1 MVAQFANTS
10 NDFTPQLLLGLKL
23 IPADWA
29 LTPVLGNKNPYR
41 TDWHK
46 ETPISRQQLAGLIS
60 SGDTVISK
68 DGKQRKCYPQG
79 YGLRT
84 GKWSKGIL
92 AVDADGTAAHEKLN
106 QLGGLPTT
114 VSFTSGKPGRCQYLV
129 RVPQE
134 YWSVIETKKINT
146 GVKGDDGKD
155 QLLELRWNGCQ
166 SVLPPSVHP
175 ETGSYKWV
183 NSPQDCEI
191 AFCPTWI
198 IEYFLNESTPT
209 TATLLADDIPLY
221 QCLTKDDRDLIDH
234 GVGEGSR
241 DDNGAKL
248 ARNLIGTAA
257 RLNHLGYRFEGDA
270 RQLFDDYCARCSP
283 PLSARDADRIWK
295 SAEKSNPS
303 ATLTDDALNNC
314 IKAWQRHQNINIKP
328 QQTTQAIAGTTQ
340 NAIASST
347 PNDTANKPDNVV
359 LHPTVNIPYDALKAE
374 YIQLLESGTSKSGLS
389 RYKTEVNKKYYPL
402 RLDRFLKDVETEYRT
417 AEEDEI
423 IKEDIQQLLDCA
435 NLELDIRKFLPTKL
449 ATALMLFGI
458 NQSLPQT
465 SLMMSLISVISAT
478 HLIGTQVLIG
488 NKHNEFYQN
497 PAINHAL
504 VGDSGSGKSII
515 FRSLVKKPLNALRK
529 AEKKRFA
536 EQSQQYERSLAAW
549 QQSDQS
555 TPQPEPPP
563 PINKMYLTGAT
574 LEGLKDYIAKAPDYS
589 ILNVVDELSG
599 LFKGFNQY
607 KQGQGNDR
615 QEFLSLYDGDGFS
628 EAKVSKNIFVEKSNT
643 AWLGGLQPTILDK
656 YFQLGASD
664 GLLPRFTFSILP
676 ETIRLLPEENAQSI
690 DVTGI
695 VKGLYKTILDCQ
707 PQTYH
712 ITGEAYKYFREVD
725 TKWQYEAARLPNGAL
740 KEFLKKCKGLLGRL
754 SLNLHLIHELS
765 DPYCGTPPTVIPLN
779 RVKQAADI
787 VEHLLQQIQ
796 AVHLQIAGETTQS
809 AILAMITLSMK
820 RQSLG
825 EQGWL
830 NAREISRNQ
839 TAKGRMKTAEIR
851 ELMIKA
857 KDMGYGQL
865 RGSGTKLEFRSKKN
879 VGDLL
884 AKAKNTHKPDISVV
898 LNPDP
903 QKMSADVGEMSAII
917 KNPEGIENTGLESIE
932 LKNVGNVG
940 DFSEIFEVLDESELI
955 VSDKNVG
962 DINLLVNPSVV
973 NPNVVNPSV
982 VNPVVNPDEN
992 LSIISPT
999 TPTTP
1004 TKLESLAETIANT
1017 NVESADILP
1026 TNLPTDADNR
1036 RQNSAIPPST
1046 TDDNSISDLPPTTTD
1061 NRRQNS
1067 SLLPTTTTDDNC
1079 PQNEEQELSTE
1090 EPQPTTDEPQQV
1102 VTEKDAVR
1110 NVWANAA
1117 LIRECIADQSWEMI
1131 DSFLEEWTDEFK
1143 AAVWAELT
1151 PTERK
1156 AVKQLKPKA

>member
-1 MVAQFANTS
+1 MVAQFTNTS
-10 NDFTPQLLLGLKL
+10 NDFRSQLLVGLKL
-23 IPADWA
+23 IPPDWA
-29 LTPVLGNKNPYR
+29 LIPVLGNKNPYR

-46 ETPISRQQLAGLIS
+46 EIPISHQQLAGLIEG
-60 SGDTVISK
+60 GDRVISK
-68 DGKQRKCYPQG
+68 DGKQRNYYPQG

-84 GKWSKGIL
+84 GKWSNGIL
-92 AVDADGTAAHEKLN
+92 AVDADGRAAHERLN
-106 QLGGLPTT
+106 QLGGLPRT

-129 RVPQE
+129 GVPQE
-134 YWSVIETKKINT
+134 YWSVIETRKINT
-146 GVKGDDGKD
+146 GIKGDNGKD
-155 QLLELRWNGCQ
+155 QLLEFRWNGCQ

-209 TATLLADDIPLY
+209 TATLLTDDIPLY

-234 GVGEGSR
+234 AVGEGSR

-257 RLNHLGYRFEGDA
+257 RLNHLGYRFVGEA
-270 RQLFDDYCARCSP
+270 RQLFDDYCARCCP
-283 PLSARDADRIWK
+283 TLSARDAERIWQ

-303 ATLTDDALNNC
+303 ATLTDEALLNC
-314 IKAWQRHQNINIKP
+314 IKAWRRHQNINIKQ
-328 QQTTQAIAGTTQ
+328 QQTTQATMLHRTEVITATMQ
-340 NAIASST
+340 NAITSST
-347 PNDTANKPDNVV
+347 PNEIANEPDNVV
-359 LHPTVNIPYDALKAE
+359 LHPTVNIPYSALKAE
-374 YIQLLESGTSKSGLS
+374 YIELLESGTSKSELS
-389 RYKTEVNKKYYPL
+389 RFKTEVNKKYYPL
-402 RLDRFLKDVETEYRT
+402 RLDIFLKDVETEYHT
-417 AEEDEI
+417 TEEDEI

-478 HLIGTQVLIG
+478 HVIGTQVLIG

-529 AEKKRFA
+529 AERKRFA

-549 QQSDQS
+549 QKSDQS

-695 VKGLYKTILDCQ
+695 VKGLYKATLDCQ

-754 SLNLHLIHELS
+754 SLNLHLTHELS
-765 DPYCGTPPTVIPLN
+765 DRYCGTPPTVIPLI

-787 VEHLLQQIQ
+787 VEHLLEQIQ

-809 AILAMITLSMK
+809 AILAIINLSMK

-825 EQGWL
+825 EEGWL
-830 NAREISRNQ
+830 NAREISRNR
-839 TAKGRMKTAEIR
+839 TAKGRMKTVEIR

-857 KDMGYGQL
+857 RDMGYGQL
-865 RGSGTKLEFRSKKN
+865 RGTGTKLEFRSRKN
-879 VGDLL
+879 VGDLY
-884 AKAKNTHKPDISVV
+884 AIVEKAHKPDTSVV
-898 LNPDP
+898 LNSDP
-903 QKMSADVGEMSAII
+903 PKMSADVGDLSAII
-917 KNPEGIENTGLESIE
+917 KNPAAIEKTGGESIE
-932 LKNVGNVG
+932 FKNVGNVG
-940 DFSEIFEVLDESELI
+940 DFSDVFEVLDESELI
-955 VSDKNVG
+955 VSDKNIG
-962 DINLLVNPSVV
+962 ELNLLFNPSVV
-973 NPNVVNPSV
+973 NANVVNPH
-982 VNPVVNPDEN
+982 EN
-992 LSIISPT
+992 SCIISPT

-1004 TKLESLAETIANT
+1004 IKIESLAESITNT
-1017 NVESADILP
+1017 NVESADLKP
-1026 TNLPTDADNR
+1026 TNLPTIADNR
-1036 RQNSAIPPST
+1036 RQNSLVLQLT
-1046 TDDNSISDLPPTTTD
+1046 TDENSISDSLPTIAD
-1061 NRRQNS
+1061 NRRQS
-1067 SLLPTTTTDDNC
+1067 PLLPITTTDDNC
-1079 PQNEEQELSTE
+1079 QQNEEQESSTE
-1090 EPQPTTDEPQQV
+1090 QPQPTTNEPQSV
-1102 VTEKDAVR
+1102 ITDNNAVR
-1110 NVWANAA
+1110 NVCANAA
-1117 LIRECIADQSWEMI
+1117 LVESVLQTILVKMI
-1131 DSFLEEWTDEFK
+1131 DSFLQEWSDKFK

-1151 PTERK
+1151 LEQRK
-1156 AVKQLKPKA
+1156 AVK

>member
-46 ETPISRQQLAGLIS
+46 ETPISRQQLAGLIQG
-60 SGDTVISK
+60 GDTVISK

-84 GKWSKGIL
+84 GKWSGGIL
-92 AVDADGTAAHEKLN
+92 AIDADGNAAHTLLN
-106 QLGGLPTT
+106 QLGGLPKTI
-114 VSFTSGKPGRCQYLV
+114 SFTSGKPGRCQYLV
-129 RVPQE
+129 GVPEE
-134 YWSVIETKKINT
+134 YWSVIETRKINT
-146 GVKGDDGKD
+146 NVKGDDGKD

-191 AFCPTWI
+191 AQCPIWV
-198 IEYFLNESTPT
+198 IEYFLNESTAN
-209 TATLLADDIPLY
+209 TATTPFTNDVALIGDVPLY
-221 QCLTKDDRDLIDH
+221 QCLTKDDRDLIDR
-234 GVGEGSR
+234 GVGQGSR

-257 RLNHLGYRFEGDA
+257 RLTHLGYRFEGDA

-328 QQTTQAIAGTTQ
+328 QQTAQEIASGTMQ
-340 NAIASST
+340 NAIANSKT
-347 PNDTANKPDNVV
+347 DGEIPNKPDNVI
-359 LHPTVNIPYDALKAE
+359 LHPTAVIPYSEIKAE
-374 YIQLLESGTSKSGLS
+374 YIQLLESGTSKSELS
-389 RYKTEVNKKYYPL
+389 RYITEVNKKYYPIK
-402 RLDRFLKDVETEYRT
+402 LDRFLNDVETEYRT
-417 AEEDEI
+417 SEEDEI
-423 IKEDIQQLLDCA
+423 IKEDIQQVLDSA

-465 SLMMSLISVISAT
+465 SLMMSLISLTSAS

-515 FRSLVKKPLNALRK
+515 FRALVKKPLNALRK
-529 AEKKRFA
+529 TETKRFA
-536 EQSQQYERSLAAW
+536 EQSQQYDQDLATW

-555 TPQPEPPP
+555 TPQPEPPK
-563 PINKMYLTGAT
+563 PINRMYLTGST

-599 LFKGFNQY
+599 LFGGFNQY
-607 KQGQGNDR
+607 KRGQGNDR

-628 EAKVSKNIFVEKSNT
+628 ETKVSKNIFVEKSNT
-643 AWLGGLQPTILDK
+643 AWLGGLQPTILHK

-676 ETIRLLPEENAQSI
+676 ESIRLLPEENAQSI
-690 DVTGI
+690 DITGI
-695 VKGLYKTILDCQ
+695 LQELYKAILDCQ

-754 SLNLHLIHELS
+754 SLNLHLIHELL
-765 DPYCGTPPTVIPLN
+765 DPYCGTPPTVIPLI

-796 AVHLQIAGETTQS
+796 AVHLQIAGETTSS
-809 AILAMITLSMK
+809 AILAMINLSMK
-820 RQSLG
+820 RQMLG
-825 EQGWL
+825 EEGWL
-830 NAREISRNQ
+830 NAREISRHQ

-865 RGSGTKLEFRSKKN
+865 RGSGTKLEFRSSKN
-879 VGDLL
+879 VGDLS
-884 AKAKNTHKPDISVV
+884 AISKNTHKPDISIV

-903 QKMSADVGEMSAII
+903 QKMSADVGDLSAII
-917 KNPEGIENTGLESIE
+917 KNPEAIENTGLESIE

-940 DFSEIFEVLDESELI
+940 DFSDVFDESDLI
-955 VSDKNVG
+955 VNDKNVG
-962 DINLLVNPSVV
+962 DINLLVNPS
-973 NPNVVNPSV
+973 VVNPSV

-999 TPTTP
+999 TPTN
-1004 TKLESLAETIANT
+1004 LESLAETIANT
-1017 NVESADILP
+1017 DVEAADLLP
-1026 TNLPTDADNR
+1026 TNLPTTADNRRQNSAILPSTTDDNSISDSPPTDADNR
-1036 RQNSAIPPST
+1036 RQNS
-1046 TDDNSISDLPPTTTD
+1046 SI
-1061 NRRQNS
+1061 
-1067 SLLPTTTTDDNC
+1067 LPTTTTDDNC
-1079 PQNEEQELSTE
+1079 QQNEEQELSTE

-1102 VTEKDAVR
+1102 VTEKETVI
-1110 NVWANAA
+1110 NVWANAV

-1131 DSFLEEWTDEFK
+1131 DSFLEEWTEEFK

-1151 PTERK
+1151 PFERK

>member
-1 MVAQFANTS
+1 MVAQFNNAS
-10 NDFTPQLLLGLKL
+10 NDITPRLIAGLKL
-23 IPADWA
+23 IPQDWA
-29 LTPVLGNKNPYR
+29 LTPVLNNKRPYR
-41 TDWHK
+41 ADWQN
-46 ETPISRQQLAGLIS
+46 ETPIQHEVLAKLIQN
-60 SGDTVISK
+60 GDTASGK
-68 DGKQRKCYPQG
+68 DGIYKVYPKG

-84 GKWSKGIL
+84 GKWSGGIL
-92 AVDADGTAAHEKLN
+92 AIDADGNAPHDLLN
-106 QLGGLPTT
+106 KLGGLPRTI
-114 VSFTSGKPGRCQYLV
+114 SFTSGKPGRCQYLV
-129 RVPQE
+129 QVPEE
-134 YWSVIETKKINT
+134 YWSVIETRKINT

-191 AFCPTWI
+191 TQCPIWV
-198 IEYFLNESTPT
+198 IEYFLNESAAN
-209 TATLLADDIPLY
+209 TATTPFTNDVALIGDVPLY
-221 QCLTKDDRDLIDH
+221 QCLTKDDRDLIDR
-234 GVGEGSR
+234 GVGQGSR

-248 ARNLIGTAA
+248 ARNLIGTSA
-257 RLNHLGYRFEGDA
+257 RLTHLGYRFEGDA
-270 RQLFDDYCARCSP
+270 RQLFDDYCSRCSP

-303 ATLTDDALNNC
+303 ATLTDDALLNC

-328 QQTTQAIAGTTQ
+328 QPTTQAMSYARPEVIASDTMQ
-340 NAIASST
+340 NAIAEKTT
-347 PNDTANKPDNVV
+347 PDEITNKPDNVI
-359 LHPTVNIPYDALKAE
+359 LHPTANIPYDALKAE

-402 RLDRFLKDVETEYRT
+402 RLDRFLNDVETEYRT

-529 AEKKRFA
+529 TEKKRFA

-555 TPQPEPPP
+555 TPPPEPPP

-695 VKGLYKTILDCQ
+695 VKGLYKATLDCQ

-765 DPYCGTPPTVIPLN
+765 DPYCGTPPTVIPLI

-809 AILAMITLSMK
+809 AILAMINLSMK

-865 RGSGTKLEFRSKKN
+865 RGSGTKLEFRSTKN
-879 VGDLL
+879 VGDLS
-884 AKAKNTHKPDISVV
+884 AMAKNTRKPDISIV
-898 LNPDP
+898 LNPES

-917 KNPEGIENTGLESIE
+917 KNPEAIENTGVESIE
-932 LKNVGNVG
+932 FKNVGNVG
-940 DFSEIFEVLDESELI
+940 DFSEIFEVLDESDLI

-973 NPNVVNPSV
+973 NQNVVNPSV
-982 VNPVVNPDEN
+982 VNPVVNPDEI

-1004 TKLESLAETIANT
+1004 TKKESLAESIANT

-1036 RQNSAIPPST
+1036 RQNSPI
-1046 TDDNSISDLPPTTTD
+1046 
-1061 NRRQNS
+1061 
-1067 SLLPTTTTDDNC
+1067 LPTTTTDDNC
-1079 PQNEEQELSTE
+1079 QQNEEQELSTE

-1151 PTERK
+1151 PEERK